1 MNQCVPPVT
10 IVSMKRVFTESLN
23 LSDRKSREPREVSLC
38 GIVMAKKSF
47 IGSSNIETMTKM
59 NNKIFI

>member
-23 LSDRKSREPREVSLC
+23 LSDRKSRKPREVSLC
-38 GIVMAKKSF
+38 GIVMAKKF
-47 IGSSNIETMTKM
+47 IGSLNIKTHNYDKSE
-59 NNKIFI
+59 